1 MQTSEL
7 GAPPILPKLPPM
19 AASAVPV
26 LFLVVAATKE
36 YASFRQY
43 YETCVAAMIEDD
55 LVHRHERAVRQE
67 LSDQELV
74 LKDQLKL
81 LLLTKRFARPGK
93 RPMPKGRQLEQLAQQ
108 LLDQCLG
115 RPPTRGSFRIKTLLA
130 SVRRIVTGQLASEQ
144 FVEQIRIVRE
154 EIAQSGYRMRRLDD
168 KADRNRVDVETAHR
182 DAARWFNNVA
192 AAVAAAYSKI
202 ADIPCKDRQALNEL
216 RASLPLARSQIDAG
230 LAFFNA
236 AAMASL
242 PARIAAKA
250 TDRQRF
256 ARRFS

>member
-19 AASAVPV
+19 AESAVPV

-81 LLLTKRFARPGK
+81 LLLTKRFARSG
-93 RPMPKGRQLEQLAQQ
+93 RGPMPKGQQLEQLAQQ
-108 LLDQCLG
+108 LLDQRLG
-115 RPPTRGSFRIKTLLA
+115 RQSTRGRLRIETLLA
-130 SVRRIVTGQLASEQ
+130 GVRRVVTGQVASEQ

-168 KADRNRVDVETAHR
+168 KADRNRVNVEAAHR
-182 DAARWFNNVA
+182 DAAKWFNNVA

-202 ADIPCKDRQALNEL
+202 ADIPDKDRQALNQL
-216 RASLPLARSQIDAG
+216 RTALPLARSQIDAG
-230 LAFFNA
+230 LAIFNA

-242 PARIAAKA
+242 SVRVAAQV
-250 TDRQRF
+250 TDRGRF